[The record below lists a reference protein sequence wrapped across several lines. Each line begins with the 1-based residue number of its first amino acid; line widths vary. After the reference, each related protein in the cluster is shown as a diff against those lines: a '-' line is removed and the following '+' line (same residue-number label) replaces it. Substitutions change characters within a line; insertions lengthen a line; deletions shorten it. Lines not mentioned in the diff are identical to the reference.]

1 MHNLNTVHGNLTTDT
16 IFLQHHGLLK
26 IGCFSITTMR
36 SYVKTNAE
44 ENNHIKVTIKNVCP
58 KFLFF
63 FQNSIYFPNEEQ
75 RPKFDIYSFGVIAL
89 EMLMPKEIADSEKN
103 KHQVGHE
110 IARIGK
116 NSKFYTFLQL
126 VKGGALS

>member
-1 MHNLNTVHGNLTTDT
+1 MDRDGTV
-16 IFLQHHGLLK
+16 ISEIK
-26 IGCFSITTMR
+26 I
-36 SYVKTNAE
+36 
-44 ENNHIKVTIKNVCP
+44 
-58 KFLFF
+58 F

-116 NSKFYTFLQL
+116 HLEKTHPTLL
-126 VKGGALS
+126 KILPEGI